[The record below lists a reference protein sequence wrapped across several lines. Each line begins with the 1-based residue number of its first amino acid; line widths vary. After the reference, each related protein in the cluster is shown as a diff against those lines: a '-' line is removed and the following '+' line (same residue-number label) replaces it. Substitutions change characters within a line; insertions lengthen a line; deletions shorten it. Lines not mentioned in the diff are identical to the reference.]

1 VLIKEYE
8 MRSDDDL
15 RADLLER
22 LDSIASINGADIDV
36 WVDNGKVTLTGR
48 VDTPQTRFQ
57 VERAVRRV
65 TGLRSLALNVTPGRD
80 KGRKGLH

>member
-1 VLIKEYE
+1 

-22 LDSIASINGADIDV
+22 LDSIAGLHGADIDV
-36 WVDNGKVTLTGR
+36 WVDNGRVILSGR

-57 VERAVRRV
+57 VERAARRV
-65 TGLRSLALNVTPGRD
+65 TGLRSLAFNVTPGRHKARRD
-80 KGRKGLH
+80 LH

>member
-1 VLIKEYE
+1 

-22 LDSIASINGADIDV
+22 LDSIAAIHGADIDV
-36 WVDNGKVTLTGR
+36 WVDNGRVTLSGR

-57 VERAVRRV
+57 IESAARRV

-80 KGRKGLH
+80 KGRRGMH